1 MKTRRQRTSRVADGF
16 TFVEILAALTFL
28 AVVVP
33 AIIGAATMAG
43 RAGVT
48 AERATIATELAEN
61 KLGEML
67 VGNAWS
73 TASGTKGECGTDWP
87 GYRYEVSTSDW
98 TGDATNRMTE
108 IDVDVFYS
116 VQGAERSV
124 HLSTLVDP
132 NAPTPTPSTQ

>member
-1 MKTRRQRTSRVADGF
+1 M
-16 TFVEILAALTFL
+16 EILAALTFL

-33 AIIGAATMAG
+33 AIIGAATLAN

-48 AERATIATELAEN
+48 AERATIASELAEN

-73 TASGTKGECGTDWP
+73 TAAGTKGDFGTDWP
-87 GYRYEVSTSDW
+87 GYRFEVGTSDW
-98 TGDATNRMTE
+98 TGDTANRMTE

-116 VQGAERSV
+116 VQGAERNV

-132 NAPTPTPSTQ
+132 GAPTPTPSTQ